1 MKLIIQLQSL
11 HAGELAIFAASI
23 ECLTVSKAL
32 EEPKAEWTDFADYEW
47 VGAAVVEPVGL
58 NANWHNIAYIHTYIH
73 IWNL

>member
-32 EEPKAEWTDFADYEW
+32 EEPKAEWTDFADYE
-47 VGAAVVEPVGL
+47 
-58 NANWHNIAYIHTYIH
+58 
-73 IWNL
+73 